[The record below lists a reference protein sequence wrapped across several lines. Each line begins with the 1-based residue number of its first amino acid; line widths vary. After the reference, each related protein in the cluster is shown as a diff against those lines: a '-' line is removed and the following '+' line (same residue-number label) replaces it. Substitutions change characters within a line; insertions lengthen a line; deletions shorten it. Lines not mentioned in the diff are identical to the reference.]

1 MENSMHILLIED
13 EEKTVRSLQKGL
25 EENNWTV
32 DVALDGVTGLEKAL
46 ENQYNVLVSDI
57 LMPGL
62 NGLELCRILRKEG
75 IRTPVLLLSA
85 LGETDD
91 KVTGLDAG
99 ADDYLT
105 KPFEFK
111 EFIARINALV
121 RRQGTGLANSKK
133 LRFMDIEMDLESR
146 TVKRAGTSINLT
158 PREFALLEFMVRNP
172 GKTLSK
178 SEIAEKVWDIDF
190 DTGTNVVEVY
200 VNYLRNKIDKGFDQ
214 KFIHTHFGVG
224 YVLRVDA

>member
-1 MENSMHILLIED
+1 MHILLIED

-62 NGLELCRILRKEG
+62 NGLELCRTLRKEG

>member
-62 NGLELCRILRKEG
+62 NGLELCRTLRKEG